1 MTEQTME
8 MTAQVHCAADGGEG
22 HCNYARCACWEM
34 VAECGREGCT
44 CGDKYCERCGF
55 AHAVEEECPPTY
67 ISTRLPFED
76 VQRVEAAATYARQTV
91 ADFVREA
98 VLRATAT
105 HLELETVANRV
116 GKGGRPRQRLSAP
129 GVGTRPAVAR
139 RLGLSALRAGLPCGG
154 VRRPAGR
161 PPLLGAKRC
170 APLSSSASALTA
182 DRRRGRARTA
192 PRLRPRTAPTS
203 RATSTAAP
211 AATSGASW
219 TSTRAARLSGYAVRT
234 HARAAG
240 PQWPKAT
247 RRTCSAVR
255 VGGGCS
261 SASASV

>member
-116 GKGGRPRQRLSAP
+116 GEGWKAEATAECPRCGDEASRGS
-129 GVGTRPAVAR
+129 T
-139 RLGLSALRAGLPCGG
+139 AGS
-154 VRRPAGR
+154 VSIAGR
-161 PPLLGAKRC
+161 
-170 APLSSSASALTA
+170 SSV
-182 DRRRGRARTA
+182 
-192 PRLRPRTAPTS
+192 
-203 RATSTAAP
+203 
-211 AATSGASW
+211 W
-219 TSTRAARLSGYAVRT
+219 
-234 HARAAG
+234 
-240 PQWPKAT
+240 
-247 RRTCSAVR
+247 
-255 VGGGCS
+255 GGS
-261 SASASV
+261 DDLPDDLPF